1 MAQINWTNQALADLE
16 AIGDF
21 ISRDAPSFAQVFVNR
36 VFLSV
41 ERLENFPY
49 SGRIVPE
56 ISQDTALPAVMQ
68 YSFLLTPLLSSLSAF
83 RMYLIA
89 AGSAVILERLS
100 LVVIALFI

>member
-56 ISQDTALPAVMQ
+56 ISQDNIREIIFGSYRIVYLVNNDRVNI
-68 YSFLLTPLLSSLSAF
+68 LTIFHSSREIKSSDLSSEL
-83 RMYLIA
+83 
-89 AGSAVILERLS
+89 GD
-100 LVVIALFI
+100 

>member
-1 MAQINWTNQALADLE
+1 MARVNWTSQALSDLE

-21 ISRDAPSFAQVFVNR
+21 IARDAPSFAQIFVNK

-56 ISQDTALPAVMQ
+56 ISQDNIREIIFGSYRIVYLVNNEEVNI
-68 YSFLLTPLLSSLSAF
+68 LTIFHSSRQLKLSDLSSELDD
-83 RMYLIA
+83 
-89 AGSAVILERLS
+89 
-100 LVVIALFI
+100 

>member
-21 ISRDAPSFAQVFVNR
+21 ISRDAPSFAQVFVNK

-41 ERLENFPY
+41 ERLKNFPY

-56 ISQDTALPAVMQ
+56 ISQDNIREIIFGSYRIVYLVNNDRVNI
-68 YSFLLTPLLSSLSAF
+68 LTIFHSSREIKCSDLSSELG
-83 RMYLIA
+83 Y
-89 AGSAVILERLS
+89 
-100 LVVIALFI
+100 